1 MSLNC
6 IRKTSVFMN
15 SLWRIRYHELKS
27 NNIDIDKET
36 LSFHINTCLR
46 EHEEIHGTAINRKD
60 RDNISAI
67 LCDFESK

>member
-1 MSLNC
+1 
-6 IRKTSVFMN
+6 MN

-46 EHEEIHGTAINRKD
+46 EHEEIYGTAINRIEITSRQFCVIFTK
-60 RDNISAI
+60 R
-67 LCDFESK
+67 

>member
-1 MSLNC
+1 
-6 IRKTSVFMN
+6 MN

-46 EHEEIHGTAINRKD
+46 EYEEIHGTAINRKD

>member
-1 MSLNC
+1 
-6 IRKTSVFMN
+6 MN